1 VIHPVDAIAEQFV
14 ELLTHTTAAA
24 DRIFR
29 DREPA
34 LDSRSELPA
43 IVVHIGEDDPIDNQ
57 VHGRWRSE
65 VRMNVDLFVVAAED
79 DISRSVLELRTEAYK
94 ALMADQT
101 LGLPGVIRILP
112 GGATEVLRGEGSLA
126 TGYLRTSFFVM
137 YQHSL
142 TDPTQ

>member
-1 VIHPVDAIAEQFV
+1 MIHPVDSIADRFV

-34 LDSRSELPA
+34 LDSRTELPA
-43 IVVHIGEDDPIDNQ
+43 VVVHIGEDDPIDGQ
-57 VHGRWRSE
+57 SHGRWRSE
-65 VRMNVDLFVVAAED
+65 VRMNVDLFVTASED
-79 DISRSVLELRTEAYK
+79 EISRTVLDLRTETYK

-101 LGLPGVIRILP
+101 LGLPNVIRILP
-112 GGATEVLRGEGSLA
+112 GGATEVLRGEGSLP

-137 YQHSL
+137 YQHFL